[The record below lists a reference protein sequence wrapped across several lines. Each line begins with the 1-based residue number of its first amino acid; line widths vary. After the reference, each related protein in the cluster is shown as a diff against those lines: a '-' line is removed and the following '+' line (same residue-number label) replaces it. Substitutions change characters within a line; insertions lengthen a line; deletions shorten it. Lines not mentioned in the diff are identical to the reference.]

1 MLKKF
6 LLILIIAAV
15 FTSCKKNVSNPNND
29 AEHNAITTVILQ
41 FSQAGV
47 IKQEVVF
54 DDPDG
59 VGGAIPVKF
68 DTIKL
73 DKNQVYNTTIILQNK
88 AAGSTV
94 VNMNSTIKSAGH
106 QHEFF
111 YIPQPSNLVTV
122 EKLDK
127 DNLGFPLGFDS
138 KWTTSNITGTGTTKV
153 MLRHIVF
160 GKTAS
165 NPPTIG
171 HADIEINFATIVQ

>member
-1 MLKKF
+1 MLKNL
-6 LLILIIAAV
+6 LLILITTAV
-15 FTSCKKNVSNPNND
+15 FTSCKKDVNNPNND
-29 AEHNAITTVILQ
+29 AEHAAITTVTIQ
-41 FSQAGV
+41 FSQAGS
-47 IKQEVVF
+47 IKSEVVF

-59 VGGAIPVKF
+59 VGGATPVRY

-73 DKNQVYNTTIILQNK
+73 DKNQVYNATIILQNK
-88 AAGSTV
+88 AAGTTV

-111 YIPQPSNLVTV
+111 YIPQPSNLVNV

-138 KWTTSNITGTGTTKV
+138 RWTTSNTTGTGTTRV

-171 HADIEINFATIVQ
+171 HADVEINFATMVQ

>member
-1 MLKKF
+1 MRNLF
-6 LLILIIAAV
+6 LFILLTITV

-29 AEHNAITTVILQ
+29 AEHNAITTVTLQ

-47 IKQEVVF
+47 LKREAVF

-59 VGGAIPVKF
+59 VGGSIPVRF

-73 DKNQVYNTTIILQNK
+73 DKNQVYNGTIILQNK
-88 AAGSTV
+88 SGGSTI
-94 VNMNSTIKSAGH
+94 VNMNNTIKSAGH

-111 YIPQPSNLVTV
+111 YIPQPSNLVSV

-127 DNLGFPLGFDS
+127 DNLGFPLGFDTR
-138 KWTTSNITGTGTTKV
+138 WTTTNITGTGTTKV

-171 HADIEINFATIVQ
+171 HADIEINFATMVQ

>member
-1 MLKKF
+1 MLKKIIPLVTVV
-6 LLILIIAAV
+6 LLLV
-15 FTSCKKNVSNPNND
+15 GCKKNVSDPTND
-29 AEHNAITTVILQ
+29 ADHAAITTITLQ

-47 IKQEVVF
+47 VKKEVVF
-54 DDPDG
+54 NDPDG
-59 VGGAIPVKF
+59 VGGANPIRF
-68 DTIKL
+68 DSIKL
-73 DKNQVYNTTIILQNK
+73 DKNQVYNATIILENK
-88 AAGSTV
+88 SAGATT

-111 YIPQPSNLVTV
+111 YIPEPTNLVTV

-127 DNLGFPLGFDS
+127 DNLGFPLGFDTR
-138 KWTTSNITGTGTTKV
+138 WTTPNTPAQGTTKI

-171 HADIEINFATIVQ
+171 HADIEIIFATIVQ